1 MKSRWMVCGFAL
13 LIGCSDSSTGNGGA
27 SGSGGE
33 AGTSGIGGDAG
44 IGGAGGQ
51 GGMAGAG
58 GEAGIEAAPMP
69 FGSLSVSGD
78 VEEWME
84 NPFVPV
90 IIDSV
95 TFVPAI
101 VDFVTI
107 VVPVAVDVEPGKAFL
122 AYWNFDAP
130 ERNQLSVAFSDEL
143 TTGSASVVQADL
155 FHSGLGSF
163 SCPNEPSEPCADVE
177 IDMDARSMTFEAFR
191 MSALHA
197 GAEIFLTGTLY
208 WE

>member
-1 MKSRWMVCGFAL
+1 
-13 LIGCSDSSTGNGGA
+13 
-27 SGSGGE
+27 
-33 AGTSGIGGDAG
+33 
-44 IGGAGGQ
+44 
-51 GGMAGAG
+51 
-58 GEAGIEAAPMP
+58 MP

-107 VVPVAVDVEPGKAFL
+107 EAPIAVDVAVDVEPGKAFL

-130 ERNQLSVAFSDEL
+130 ERNR
-143 TTGSASVVQADL
+143 ASLA
-155 FHSGLGSF
+155 
-163 SCPNEPSEPCADVE
+163 P
-177 IDMDARSMTFEAFR
+177 
-191 MSALHA
+191 MSR
-197 GAEIFLTGTLY
+197 
-208 WE
+208 